1 VERLLRQRGMRT
13 LAACCAALL
22 MPLSAIAA
30 TPFTSIHPEEAYPD
44 NAPLLT
50 SPGANAAFIKQVQQK
65 LHERG
70 FDAGPVNGD
79 FGAKTQTALGQFQLA
94 NDLPVS
100 GTLDRQ
106 TLDELGVVGPPA
118 SASSMAS
125 G

>member
-1 VERLLRQRGMRT
+1 MRAFT
-13 LAACCAALL
+13 LYCAALL
-22 MPLSAIAA
+22 IPLSAMAV
-30 TPFTSIHPEEAYPD
+30 TPFTSNHPEEAYPD
-44 NAPLLT
+44 NAPLLA
-50 SPGANAAFIKQVQQK
+50 SPGANAGLIKQVQQK

-79 FGAKTQTALGQFQLA
+79 IGAKTQTALGQFQLA

-118 SASSMAS
+118 SASSRAS

>member
-1 VERLLRQRGMRT
+1 MERLLRQRGMRT
-13 LAACCAALL
+13 LATCCAALL

-44 NAPLLT
+44 NAPLLA
-50 SPGANAAFIKQVQQK
+50 SPGANAALIEQVQQK

-94 NDLPVS
+94 NDLPAS
-100 GTLDRQ
+100 GALDRR
-106 TLDELGVVGPPA
+106 TLDELGVAP
-118 SASSMAS
+118 
-125 G
+125 